1 MTVKDAARR
10 AGVSATIIKR
20 WLARG
25 DVAGEK
31 TDGGWEVDMLSLERW
46 LKNRPRLRGR
56 PRKQFIPEA
65 DE

>member
-10 AGVSATIIKR
+10 AGVSATIVKR

-31 TDGGWEVDMLSLERW
+31 RDTGWEVDMLSLERW
-46 LKNRPRLRGR
+46 LKERPKLKGR
-56 PRKQFIPEA
+56 PKKEA
-65 DE
+65 A